1 MIVDNKLIINNNIN
15 NLSVKI
21 TSDELNNLS
30 KKKIKND
37 DKKIYINKYLKK
49 IESQSPDSK
58 IRNSKDL
65 YNNSKDF

>member
-21 TSDELNNLS
+21 TSDDLNNLS

-37 DKKIYINKYLKK
+37 DKKIYTNKYL
-49 IESQSPDSK
+49 
-58 IRNSKDL
+58 
-65 YNNSKDF
+65 

>member
-21 TSDELNNLS
+21 TSDDLNNLS

-37 DKKIYINKYLKK
+37 DKKIYTNKYLKK
-49 IESQSPDSK
+49 IESLSPDSK
-58 IRNSKDL
+58 VRDSKDL
-65 YNNSKDF
+65 NNNSKD

>member
-21 TSDELNNLS
+21 TSDDLNNLS

-37 DKKIYINKYLKK
+37 DKKIYTNKYLKK
-49 IESQSPDSK
+49 IES
-58 IRNSKDL
+58 
-65 YNNSKDF
+65 

>member
-21 TSDELNNLS
+21 TSDDLNNLS

-37 DKKIYINKYLKK
+37 DKKIYTNKYLKK
-49 IESQSPDSK
+49 IESLSPDSK
-58 IRNSKDL
+58 VRDSKDL
-65 YNNSKDF
+65 NNYSKD

>member
-21 TSDELNNLS
+21 TSDDLNNLS

-37 DKKIYINKYLKK
+37 DKKIYTNKYLKK
-49 IESQSPDSK
+49 IESLSPDSK
-58 IRNSKDL
+58 VRDSKDFN
-65 YNNSKDF
+65 NNSKD

>member
-30 KKKIKND
+30 KKIIKND
-37 DKKIYINKYLKK
+37 DKKIYIIIQKIFNKVLDTKRYIK
-49 IESQSPDSK
+49 I
-58 IRNSKDL
+58 N
-65 YNNSKDF
+65 

>member
-21 TSDELNNLS
+21 TSDDLNNLS

-37 DKKIYINKYLKK
+37 DKKIYSNKYLKK
-49 IESQSPDSK
+49 IESQSPDFK
-58 IRNSKDL
+58 IRNSKDFN
-65 YNNSKDF
+65 NNSND

>member
-21 TSDELNNLS
+21 TSDDLNNLS

-37 DKKIYINKYLKK
+37 DKKIYNNKYLKK
-49 IESQSPDSK
+49 IESLSPDFK
-58 IRNSKDL
+58 IRNSKDFN
-65 YNNSKDF
+65 NNSKD